1 MELREQSRT
10 PLHIYNAIVTSQIFY
25 FYGFE

>member
-10 PLHIYNAIVTSQIFY
+10 PLLIYNAIVTSQIFY
-25 FYGFE
+25 SHGFE

>member
-10 PLHIYNAIVTSQIFY
+10 PLLIYNAIVTSQIFY
-25 FYGFE
+25 FHRFE